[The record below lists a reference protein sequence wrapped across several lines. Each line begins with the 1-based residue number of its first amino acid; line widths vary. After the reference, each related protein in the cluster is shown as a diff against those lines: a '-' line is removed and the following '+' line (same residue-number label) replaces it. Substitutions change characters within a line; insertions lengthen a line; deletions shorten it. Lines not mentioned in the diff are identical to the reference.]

1 MRITCKTSCTTRSL
15 ASTPTSL
22 RRTCSKAGKL
32 KVPEYAFDCHT
43 LKGKRKGKTKA
54 DFFREEQ
61 KALKPFQPGLFDDLP
76 ES

>member
-1 MRITCKTSCTTRSL
+1 MSFRLGSALPIPL
-15 ASTPTSL
+15 A
-22 RRTCSKAGKL
+22 
-32 KVPEYAFDCHT
+32 VPAISDEMWVDPEIRA
-43 LKGKRKGKTKA
+43 KTKA

>member
-1 MRITCKTSCTTRSL
+1 
-15 ASTPTSL
+15 
-22 RRTCSKAGKL
+22 
-32 KVPEYAFDCHT
+32 

-61 KALKPFQPGLFDDLP
+61 KALKPLQPGLFDDLP